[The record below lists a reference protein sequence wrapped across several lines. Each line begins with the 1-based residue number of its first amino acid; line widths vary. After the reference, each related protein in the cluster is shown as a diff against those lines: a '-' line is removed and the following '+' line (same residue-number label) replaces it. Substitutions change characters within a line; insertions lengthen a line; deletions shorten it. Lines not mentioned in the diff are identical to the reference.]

1 MDAASWR
8 VYGRDEVTVDGRH
21 PATTQPDG
29 AVALPARLVFSLLQ
43 AAARLAA
50 RVAMPLGQLTD
61 LMRTAY
67 FLELRRR
74 HPRDLA
80 TVAEHL
86 GVSIRTAGTLN
97 RELKGDFFTPETAV
111 EPVRRVTTALLG
123 RPLSYDA
130 LATETGLEPA
140 EVKRAVAQLVEL
152 GWVEVAGEVVALST
166 SLRSYVTDDLQRR
179 IDGVNHQLAVIAD
192 SVWARF
198 VRGNA
203 ETAAGRTWTFVARP
217 EEVEAALATTLTQLR
232 EQAVALESSAL
243 ASGARERFALTVA
256 VTPIEEDR

>member
-1 MDAASWR
+1 MER
-8 VYGRDEVTVDGRH
+8 RD

-29 AVALPARLVFSLLQ
+29 AVGLPARLVFSLLQ

-61 LMRTAY
+61 LLRTAY
-67 FLELRRR
+67 FLEYRRR

-80 TVAEHL
+80 TVAEKL

-123 RPLSYDA
+123 RPLTLDGLSA
-130 LATETGLEPA
+130 ETGLDAA

-152 GWVEVAGEVVALST
+152 GWVEVTGDSVRLST
-166 SLRSYVTDDLQRR
+166 SLRTYVTDDLQRR

-198 VRGNA
+198 VRGNG
-203 ETAAGRTWTFVARP
+203 ETATGRTWSFVAKP
-217 EEVEAALATTLTQLR
+217 EEVERAVAVTLAQLR
-232 EQAVALESSAL
+232 EQAVALEDSAL
-243 ASGARERFALTVA
+243 ADGVRERFAITVA